1 MKMEKLNKRFTLLT
15 DNEQV
20 SLETLLSAEWVH
32 GIEYGF
38 DDIRYDDP
46 PEEILYSEEALSGL
60 LIEEEGN
67 LYHASHRTA
76 VPQQESV
83 TSASPSN
90 GILTEKE
97 VARHLGISWWTVRRW
112 RVKEGLPCILVGNRI
127 FYRLSTVIE
136 WLGQQEH
143 KSVAER
149 KKVTRFAS
157 VI

>member
-1 MKMEKLNKRFTLLT
+1 MIMEKLDIHFTPLT

-20 SLETLLSAEWVH
+20 SMETLLSAEWVH

-38 DDIRYDDP
+38 DDMRYDDP

-67 LYHASHRTA
+67 LYHASHRSA
-76 VPQQESV
+76 DPQKESV
-83 TSASPSN
+83 TSTSPSN
-90 GILTEKE
+90 GVMTEKE
-97 VARHLGISWWTVRRW
+97 VAKHLGVSWWTVRRW
-112 RVKEGLPCILVGNRI
+112 RVKEGLPYILVGNRI

-136 WLGQQEH
+136 WLGQQEQ
-143 KSVAER
+143 KAVAER
-149 KKVTRFAS
+149 KKGTRFAN